1 MAYRLFLDADF
12 EVAHAWFDGIML
24 SRHAGFAEWFMR
36 NMFRSRKKKLAR
48 THAEVSERLV
58 KMYGYDFARMMTK
71 NFERVTPKDINAICY
86 ACCHYD
92 LRELTDSE
100 QKKLH
105 FDFGEKDLDL
115 RYSKKIIPIYMPKAE
130 LTIRKGHVHC
140 GYMAAHLQAYV
151 EQIEAFIR
159 RT

>member
-1 MAYRLFLDADF
+1 
-12 EVAHAWFDGIML
+12 
-24 SRHAGFAEWFMR
+24 
-36 NMFRSRKKKLAR
+36 
-48 THAEVSERLV
+48 
-58 KMYGYDFARMMTK
+58 MYGCDFARMMTK
-71 NFERVTPKDINAICY
+71 NFKRVTPEDINVICY

-92 LRELTDSE
+92 LRKLTDSE

-115 RYSKKIIPIYMPKAE
+115 RYSKKTIPLYMPKAE
-130 LTIRKGHVHC
+130 LTIRKGHLHC
-140 GYMAAHLQAYV
+140 GYMTAHLQAYA